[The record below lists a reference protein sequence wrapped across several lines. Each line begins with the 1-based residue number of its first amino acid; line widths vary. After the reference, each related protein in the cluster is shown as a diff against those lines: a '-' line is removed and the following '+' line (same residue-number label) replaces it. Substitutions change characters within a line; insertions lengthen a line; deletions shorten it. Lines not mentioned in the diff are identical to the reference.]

1 MIFFDKEIELKDL
14 GGGVSRK
21 VKAHGGTMLMAEVK
35 FEKGAIGAV
44 HTHPHEQVC
53 YVAEGKFEFETD
65 GKKAIVEKGDSYYV
79 EPNKPH
85 GVVALEEGVLI
96 DIFTPQREDFLE

>member
-21 VKAHGGTMLMAEVK
+21 VKAHGGTMLMAEVS
-35 FEKGAIGAV
+35 FEKGAVGAV

-53 YVAEGKFEFETD
+53 YVAEGSFEFEAD
-65 GKKAIVEKGDSYYV
+65 GKKTIISKGDSYYV
-79 EPNKPH
+79 EPNAPH
-85 GVVALEEGVLI
+85 GVVALEKGVLI
-96 DIFTPQREDFLE
+96 DIFTPQREDFLD

>member
-21 VKAHGGTMLMAEVK
+21 VKAHGGTMLMAEVS
-35 FEKGAIGAV
+35 FEKGAVGAV

-53 YVAEGKFEFETD
+53 YVAEGSFEFEAD
-65 GKKAIVEKGDSYYV
+65 GKKTIISKGDSYYV
-79 EPNKPH
+79 EPDTPH
-85 GVVALEEGVLI
+85 GVVALEKGVLI

>member
-21 VKAHGGTMLMAEVK
+21 VKAHGGTMLMAEVS
-35 FEKGAIGAV
+35 FEKGAVGAV

-53 YVAEGKFEFETD
+53 YVAEGSFEFEAD
-65 GKKAIVEKGDSYYV
+65 GKKTIISKGDSYYV
-79 EPNKPH
+79 EPNARH
-85 GVVALEEGVLI
+85 GVVALEKGVLI
-96 DIFTPQREDFLE
+96 DIFTPQREDFLA